1 MAFNLLKKSQNTAT
15 ERITTEISTLEFLLS
30 HYYYIQNT
38 EIFLE
43 LLYISEWQ

>member
-1 MAFNLLKKSQNTAT
+1 MAFNLLKKRQNTAT
-15 ERITTEISTLEFLLS
+15 ERITMEISTLEFLLS

-38 EIFLE
+38 EVFLE

>member
-1 MAFNLLKKSQNTAT
+1 MAFNLPKKSQNTAT
-15 ERITTEISTLEFLLS
+15 ERITMEISTLEFLLS

-38 EIFLE
+38 EVFVE